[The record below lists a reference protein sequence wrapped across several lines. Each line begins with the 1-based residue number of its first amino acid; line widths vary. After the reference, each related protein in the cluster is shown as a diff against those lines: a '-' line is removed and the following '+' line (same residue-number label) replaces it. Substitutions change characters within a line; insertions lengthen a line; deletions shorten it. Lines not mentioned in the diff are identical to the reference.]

1 MGRKG
6 TKLYSGLPAN
16 QFRLPDG
23 WLGAFQEV
31 QGLLQMTRGQ
41 AFGLAGVPLGGLDP
55 SSAVTLEDLY
65 GSAPRGADSIS
76 EFVPGALAGLA
87 PSALANL
94 FLATTGVFDG
104 DLEDFFDNTSL
115 TGLIGEIDLASGS
128 QVHNQSFLASAGL
141 NPFSANTGN
150 LTSILGLPANAFRPS
165 PQFLNG
171 PDLFSNAASSAYH
184 ALQLQVNRRFSKGL
198 QFQANYTFSKNI
210 DLPFSSFATG
220 NSFNNFFE
228 VQVERAL
235 SGNDLTHD
243 FKANAI
249 WELPFGHGKRWGSG
263 INPWANQLLGGWQL
277 SSIASVA
284 GDFPFNVSFGS
295 MSSSFQGGSR
305 PNFQGGVVVDN
316 NLVHTGQTGRDDQGR
331 VVYWTQQDFNGIFE
345 RPLLGNQG
353 NTPRNWLRG
362 PGYWNVDIAVMKHF
376 PIREEMQVQFRA
388 EFFNLFNNVNF
399 GNPNGNLESSNF
411 GRITGQNGDARIA
424 RAVTSFDYSD
434 WPARTRPK
442 ASTSVLIP
450 RA

>member
-6 TKLYSGLPAN
+6 TKLYTGLPAN

-104 DLEDFFDNTSL
+104 DLEDFFDNTRL

-184 ALQLQVNRRFSKGL
+184 DFSC
-198 QFQANYTFSKNI
+198 
-210 DLPFSSFATG
+210 
-220 NSFNNFFE
+220 
-228 VQVERAL
+228 R
-235 SGNDLTHD
+235 
-243 FKANAI
+243 
-249 WELPFGHGKRWGSG
+249 
-263 INPWANQLLGGWQL
+263 
-277 SSIASVA
+277 
-284 GDFPFNVSFGS
+284 
-295 MSSSFQGGSR
+295 
-305 PNFQGGVVVDN
+305 
-316 NLVHTGQTGRDDQGR
+316 
-331 VVYWTQQDFNGIFE
+331 
-345 RPLLGNQG
+345 
-353 NTPRNWLRG
+353 
-362 PGYWNVDIAVMKHF
+362 
-376 PIREEMQVQFRA
+376 
-388 EFFNLFNNVNF
+388 
-399 GNPNGNLESSNF
+399 
-411 GRITGQNGDARIA
+411 
-424 RAVTSFDYSD
+424 
-434 WPARTRPK
+434 
-442 ASTSVLIP
+442 
-450 RA
+450 